1 MATNEHGVIKPEKIA
16 ATAAVALEQALVVP
30 ALFQREGIDGYK
42 GAENDTINVK
52 VEGVLPFRT
61 YEWRSGSTG
70 SSTPGTRA
78 AITFDQYTEKTVAV
92 QFGGNIYS
100 AVQLTD
106 EQRDFDLN
114 GWAKL
119 MAKQTEAIGRGL
131 ERGAV
136 DTLKNQTYAVTLGG
150 AVDADGA
157 GSGTEVRSLRS
168 TLIRAR
174 DVLNKFM
181 VPREGRVLLVGS
193 DWESALLNDDKLNLA
208 GNVGEQEAVSALREA
223 AIGRRFGFDIIVSQ
237 EVPADAAFALHRS
250 AFIFAT
256 GAPSVP
262 ASVTGGSASANGV
275 AVRWL
280 QDYDAQHLT
289 DRSVV
294 NTYKGFR
301 SVQDQLLGIDD
312 ATGQAFVSEHEH
324 FVRAIKLDLDATTD
338 TLPTGTVEGDAADEL
353 ARITGVGTPAA

>member
-1 MATNEHGVIKPEKIA
+1 MTHSVIKPEKIA

-30 ALFQREGIDGYK
+30 ALFQREGIDQYK

-61 YEWRSGSTG
+61 YDWRSGQVG
-70 SSTPGTRA
+70 TPNANGGVRK
-78 AITFDQYTEKTVAV
+78 AIEFDEYTEKTVAV
-92 QFGGNIYS
+92 SFGGNIYS
-100 AVQLTD
+100 AVALTD

-119 MAKQTEAIGRGL
+119 VSKQTEAIARGL

-136 DTLKNQTYAVTLGG
+136 DKLLAQNYAVTLGG
-150 AVDADGA
+150 AVDLDGA
-157 GSGTEVRSLRS
+157 GAGTEVRSLRS

-181 VPREGRVLLVGS
+181 VPKEGRILLVGS
-193 DWESALLNDDKLNLA
+193 DWEVALLEDEKLNLA
-208 GNVGEQEAVSALREA
+208 GNVGEAEAVAALREA
-223 AIGRRFGFDIIVSQ
+223 TIGRRYGFDIVVSQ

-256 GAPSVP
+256 GAPTLP
-262 ASVTGGSASANGV
+262 QSVTGGTASANGV

-280 QDYDAQHLT
+280 QDYDALHLT
-289 DRSVV
+289 DRSVI
-294 NTYKGFR
+294 NTYKGYR
-301 SVQDQLLGIDD
+301 EVKDQLIGIDGV
-312 ATGQAFVSEHEH
+312 TGQAFVSTHEH

-338 TLPTGTVEGDAADEL
+338 TLPVGAVAGDKADEL